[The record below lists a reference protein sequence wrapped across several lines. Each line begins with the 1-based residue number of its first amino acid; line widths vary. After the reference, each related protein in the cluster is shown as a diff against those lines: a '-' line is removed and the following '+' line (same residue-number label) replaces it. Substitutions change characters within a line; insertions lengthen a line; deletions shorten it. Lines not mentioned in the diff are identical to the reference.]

1 MKLSLMDCEICGMFF
16 INKKELA
23 NHRELVHPSNNDVKM
38 FQCQS
43 CSMFFDSKEEF
54 AKHAL
59 ETHSEKSK
67 FNIAKTVTEDIM
79 KKGESNSK
87 QEQGNHNTES
97 RLLKRANL
105 EEQARKRTRGPYGKS
120 SP

>member
-1 MKLSLMDCEICGMFF
+1 MECEICGMIF
-16 INKKELA
+16 INKRELA
-23 NHRELVHPSNNDVKM
+23 KHNELVHPINNDEKM

-54 AKHAL
+54 ARHAL
-59 ETHSEKSK
+59 ETHSEKSN

-79 KKGESNSK
+79 KKGRAIADK
-87 QEQGNHNTES
+87 EQDNNNTENW
-97 RLLKRANL
+97 LLKQANS
-105 EEQARKRTRGPYGKS
+105 EEQAHKSTRGPYRKS

>member
-1 MKLSLMDCEICGMFF
+1 MKLSHMECEICGMIF
-16 INKKELA
+16 INKKELSK
-23 NHRELVHPSNNDVKM
+23 HRELVHPTNNDEKM

-43 CSMFFDSKEEF
+43 CSMFFESKEEF

-59 ETHSEKSK
+59 ETHSEKSN

-79 KKGESNSK
+79 KKGRAIENK
-87 QEQGNHNTES
+87 EQDNNNTEN

-105 EEQARKRTRGPYGKS
+105 EEQARKRTRGPYRKS

>member
-1 MKLSLMDCEICGMFF
+1 MKLSHMECEICGMIF

-23 NHRELVHPSNNDVKM
+23 KHRELVHPTNNDEKM

-43 CSMFFDSKEEF
+43 CSMFFDNKEEF
-54 AKHAL
+54 VKHAL
-59 ETHSEKSK
+59 ETHSEKSN

-79 KKGESNSK
+79 KKRRAIENK
-87 QEQGNHNTES
+87 EQDNNTENK
-97 RLLKRANL
+97 LLKRANL
-105 EEQARKRTRGPYGKS
+105 EEQARKRTRGPYRKS

>member
-1 MKLSLMDCEICGMFF
+1 MKLSHLECEICGMIL
-16 INKKELA
+16 INKRELA
-23 NHRELVHPSNNDVKM
+23 KHRELVHPTNNDEKM

-43 CSMFFDSKEEF
+43 CSMYFDSKEEF

-59 ETHSEKSK
+59 EIHSEKSN

-79 KKGESNSK
+79 KKGRVIENK
-87 QEQGNHNTES
+87 EQDNNNTEN

-105 EEQARKRTRGPYGKS
+105 EEQARKRTRGPYRIS